1 MPNMHVRTS
10 FDYFE
15 GTPSWNSEA
24 LTNAQK
30 EFLDDLASRLMAG
43 VTILHKY
50 QNEWDFEQ
58 AKNNLEV

>member
-1 MPNMHVRTS
+1 MHVRTS

-24 LTNAQK
+24 LANAQK

-50 QNEWDFEQ
+50 QGEWDFEQ
-58 AKNNLEV
+58 AKKNLEV

>member
-1 MPNMHVRTS
+1 M
-10 FDYFE
+10 
-15 GTPSWNSEA
+15 
-24 LTNAQK
+24 NAQK

-50 QNEWDFEQ
+50 QNEWDIDQ